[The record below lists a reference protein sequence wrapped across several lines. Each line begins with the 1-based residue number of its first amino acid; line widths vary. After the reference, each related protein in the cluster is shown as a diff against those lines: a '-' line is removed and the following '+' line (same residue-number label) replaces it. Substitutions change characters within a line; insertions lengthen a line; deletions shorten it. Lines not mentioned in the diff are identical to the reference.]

1 VGLGAAVLALAVSS
15 VVPTFSSAQTQPAAA
30 AGGSNRVATTT
41 TRESRFS
48 RSAEREIMF
57 QDGLLAYNRGE
68 LASAEKNFR
77 QVVQGDPADA
87 QAWYYLGL
95 TQLDQGHA
103 AEAVKSFDQSMRLD
117 TTRPEVRA
125 ARATANIRLRQ
136 YDAAH
141 VDLNELEGDP
151 RWRGM
156 VEYLRGQEAYGKGDL
171 KNAQEHFARAKALGG
186 TEGAPA
192 EFYEGLTYLRMR
204 ELVRA
209 RSAFREAALPGANVD
224 PTLAAASRQLDT
236 VLAGQTRTTKP
247 WTFTLSMGY
256 EYDSNVIELGGNT
269 SAEAIGISGASANTF
284 VLQPSGSYS
293 FIRTNKIDAG
303 LEGTAYL
310 NWHDSGLTEFDTQ
323 SYQGGPFINYKVNDQ
338 LWISARYGFNYA
350 LLGRD
355 PFLTRHLFTPQVT
368 YLEKVFVYT
377 SGYYQFI
384 YQDFHDDPTGTS
396 QPLDRDGYIN
406 ALGLVQGINLPP
418 LFAGADPA
426 NLELTY
432 RYENQQTDG
441 SDFDGNFN
449 TIGATLYA
457 PLPWWKLRADVG
469 GALSYDWYTHGNSL
483 DSSGDKR
490 QDWEYAVSAGLT
502 KQINEILALRV
513 DFTYNDH
520 HSNVDV
526 YDFDRYVAGIRL
538 LVTY

>member
-1 VGLGAAVLALAVSS
+1 VGAVLAMAIAAVMPS
-15 VVPTFSSAQTQPAAA
+15 VASAQTAPTAA
-30 AGGSNRVATTT
+30 AGGSNVTATTT

-68 LASAEKNFR
+68 LAAAEKDFR

-95 TQLDQGHA
+95 TQLDQGRA
-103 AEAVKSFDQSMRLD
+103 AESVKSFDQSLRLD

-125 ARATANIRLRQ
+125 ARATANIRARN

-151 RWRGM
+151 RWKGM
-156 VEYLRGQEAYGKGDL
+156 VEYLRGQEAYAKGDL
-171 KNAQEHFARAKALGG
+171 KAAQQHFANARALGG

-209 RSAFREAALPGANVD
+209 RSAFRQSALSGADID

-236 VLAGQTRTTKP
+236 VLENQTRTVKP
-247 WTFTLSMGY
+247 WSFNLSLGY
-256 EYDSNVIELGGNT
+256 EYDSNVIELGGST
-269 SAEAIGISGASANTF
+269 SAESIGISGEAANTL
-284 VLQPSGSYS
+284 VIQPSGSYS
-293 FIRTNKIDAG
+293 FIRNAKIDAG
-303 LEGTAYL
+303 IEGTAYL
-310 NWHDSGLTEFDTQ
+310 NWHDSGLSDFDTQ
-323 SYQGGPFINYKVNDQ
+323 SYQAGPFVNYKVNDN
-338 LWISARYGFNYA
+338 LWFSARYGFNYA
-350 LLGRD
+350 LLGLD
-355 PFLTRHLFTPQVT
+355 PFLTRHLFTPQLT
-368 YLEKVFVYT
+368 YLEKNFGYT
-377 SGYYQFI
+377 SGYYQLI
-384 YQDFHDDPTGTS
+384 LQDFNDDPTGVS
-396 QPLDRDGYIN
+396 EPLDRDGYIN
-406 ALGLVQGINLPP
+406 ALGVVQGINLPP

-449 TIGATLYA
+449 TLGATLYA
-457 PLPWWKLRADVG
+457 PLPWWKMRADIG
-469 GALSYDWYTHGNSL
+469 GALSGDWYSHGNSL
-483 DSSGDKR
+483 DPDNDKR
-490 QDWEYAVSAGLT
+490 KDWEYALSAGLT
-502 KQINEILALRV
+502 KQINEILAIRA
-513 DFTYNDH
+513 DFTWTDH

-538 LVTY
+538 LVSY

>member
-1 VGLGAAVLALAVSS
+1 VGAVLAMAIAA
-15 VVPTFSSAQTQPAAA
+15 VVPSVASAQTAPTAA
-30 AGGSNRVATTT
+30 AGGSNVTATTT

-68 LASAEKNFR
+68 LAAAEKDFR

-95 TQLDQGHA
+95 TQLDQGRA
-103 AEAVKSFDQSMRLD
+103 AESVKSFDQSLRLD

-125 ARATANIRLRQ
+125 ARATANIRTRN

-151 RWRGM
+151 RWKGM
-156 VEYLRGQEAYGKGDL
+156 VEYLRGQEAYAKGDL
-171 KNAQEHFARAKALGG
+171 KAAQQHFANARALGG

-209 RSAFREAALPGANVD
+209 RSAFRQSALSGADID

-236 VLAGQTRTTKP
+236 VLENQTRTVKP
-247 WTFTLSMGY
+247 WSFNLSLGY
-256 EYDSNVIELGGNT
+256 EYDSNVIELGGST
-269 SAEAIGISGASANTF
+269 SAESIGISGEAANTL
-284 VLQPSGSYS
+284 VIQPSGSYS
-293 FIRTNKIDAG
+293 FIRNAKIDAG
-303 LEGTAYL
+303 IEGTAYL
-310 NWHDSGLTEFDTQ
+310 NWHDSGLSDFDTQ
-323 SYQGGPFINYKVNDQ
+323 SYQAGPFVNYKVNDN
-338 LWISARYGFNYA
+338 LWFSARYGFNYA
-350 LLGRD
+350 LLGLD
-355 PFLTRHLFTPQVT
+355 PFLTRHLFTPQLT
-368 YLEKVFVYT
+368 YLEKNFGYT
-377 SGYYQFI
+377 SGYYQLI
-384 YQDFHDDPTGTS
+384 LQDFNDDPTGVS
-396 QPLDRDGYIN
+396 EPLDRDGYIN
-406 ALGLVQGINLPP
+406 ALGVVQGINLPP

-449 TIGATLYA
+449 TLGATLYA
-457 PLPWWKLRADVG
+457 PLPWWKMRADIG
-469 GALSYDWYTHGNSL
+469 GALSGDWYSHGNSL
-483 DSSGDKR
+483 DPDNDKR
-490 QDWEYAVSAGLT
+490 KDWEYALSAGLT
-502 KQINEILALRV
+502 KQINEILAIRA
-513 DFTYNDH
+513 DFTWTDH

-538 LVTY
+538 LVSY

>member
-1 VGLGAAVLALAVSS
+1 VGAVLAMAIAAVMPS
-15 VVPTFSSAQTQPAAA
+15 VASAQTAPAAA
-30 AGGSNRVATTT
+30 AGGSNVTVTTT

-68 LASAEKNFR
+68 LAAAEKDFR

-95 TQLDQGHA
+95 TQLDQGRA
-103 AEAVKSFDQSMRLD
+103 AESVKSFDQSLRLD

-125 ARATANIRLRQ
+125 ARATANIRARN

-151 RWRGM
+151 RWKGM
-156 VEYLRGQEAYGKGDL
+156 VEYLRGQEAYAKGDL
-171 KNAQEHFARAKALGG
+171 KAAQQHFANARALGG

-209 RSAFREAALPGANVD
+209 RSAFRQSALSGADID

-236 VLAGQTRTTKP
+236 VLENQTRTVKP
-247 WTFTLSMGY
+247 WSFNLSLGY
-256 EYDSNVIELGGNT
+256 EYDSNVIELGGST
-269 SAEAIGISGASANTF
+269 SAESIGISGEAANTL
-284 VLQPSGSYS
+284 VIQPSGSYS
-293 FIRTNKIDAG
+293 FIRNAKIDAG
-303 LEGTAYL
+303 IEGTAYL
-310 NWHDSGLTEFDTQ
+310 NWHDSGLSDFDTQ
-323 SYQGGPFINYKVNDQ
+323 SYQAGPFVNYKVNDN
-338 LWISARYGFNYA
+338 LWFSARYGFNYA
-350 LLGRD
+350 LLGLD
-355 PFLTRHLFTPQVT
+355 PFLTRHLFTPQLT
-368 YLEKVFVYT
+368 YLEKNFGYT
-377 SGYYQFI
+377 SGYYQLI
-384 YQDFHDDPTGTS
+384 LQDFNDDPTGVS
-396 QPLDRDGYIN
+396 EPLDRDGYIN
-406 ALGLVQGINLPP
+406 ALGVVQGINLPP

-449 TIGATLYA
+449 TLGATLYA
-457 PLPWWKLRADVG
+457 PLPWWKMRADIG
-469 GALSYDWYTHGNSL
+469 GSLSGDWYSHGNSL
-483 DSSGDKR
+483 DPDNDKR
-490 QDWEYAVSAGLT
+490 KDWEYALSAGLT
-502 KQINEILALRV
+502 KQNNEILEIRA
-513 DFTYNDH
+513 DFTWTDH

-538 LVTY
+538 LVSY